1 MTDKNVAVLKTWT
14 SFKWKENNWVHR
26 GFRGQEVKLSLF
38 ADDMKHTHMHIH
50 RHTDTQNY

>member
-1 MTDKNVAVLKTWT
+1 MTDKNVAVLKICT

-38 ADDMKHTHMHIH
+38 ADDMKHTHMHTQ
-50 RHTDTQNY
+50 RHTQNY